1 MSALILI
8 ELNGSEVN
16 ACSRAA
22 ITAASQ
28 LSDSIDALVLTN
40 DASNSASV
48 SKLAGINSVKMIV
61 DDALENANVEV
72 ASKLIADAM
81 SGYKYL
87 VSGSSTYSKNILPR
101 VGALL
106 DVQPISDVCEIKSN
120 NTFVRPLYAGNIMAT
135 VESSDDTIIMTVR
148 ATAFEHSG
156 DGGSAEVEVLSSTI
170 PESNS
175 TFISLQES
183 QSERPE
189 LTTAARI
196 VSGGRGLG
204 SKENFAL
211 IEQLA
216 DKLDAA
222 VGASR
227 AAVDAGF
234 ISNDY
239 QVGQTGK
246 VVVPD
251 LYIAVGISGAIQHLA
266 GMKESKII
274 VAINKDG
281 EAPIFSVA
289 DYGLEADLFEAL
301 PQFLEELNKLNSI
314 QK

>member
-8 ELNGSEVN
+8 ELNGSEVSAN
-16 ACSRAA
+16 SRAA

-28 LSDSIDALVLTN
+28 LSDSVDALVLTN
-40 DASNSASV
+40 DASNSSSV
-48 SKLAGINSVKMIV
+48 AALGGINTVKMIV
-61 DDALENANVEV
+61 DDSLENSSVEV
-72 ASKLIADAM
+72 ASKLIADVM
-81 SGYKYL
+81 GDYKYL
-87 VSGSSTYSKNILPR
+87 ISGSSTFSKNILPR

-120 NTFVRPLYAGNIMAT
+120 NTFVRPLYAGNVMAT
-135 VESSDDTIIMTVR
+135 VETSDETIVMTVR
-148 ATAFEHSG
+148 STAFEHSG
-156 DGGSAEVEVLSSTI
+156 DGGSASVESLSASMS
-170 PESNS
+170 ESNS
-175 TFISLQES
+175 SFVSLQES
-183 QSERPE
+183 ESERPE
-189 LTTAARI
+189 LTTADRI

-246 VVVPD
+246 VVAPK
-251 LYIAVGISGAIQHLA
+251 LYLAVGISGAIQHLA
-266 GMKESKII
+266 GMKDSQVI
-274 VAINKDG
+274 VVINNDPD
-281 EAPIFSVA
+281 APMSRM
-289 DYGLEADLFEAL
+289 ADLVWQVDLFDAL
-301 PQFLEELNKLNSI
+301 NELNAY
-314 QK
+314 QV

>member
-8 ELNGSEVN
+8 ELNGSEVSAN
-16 ACSRAA
+16 SRAA

-28 LSDSIDALVLTN
+28 LSDTIDALVLTN
-40 DASNSASV
+40 DASNASSV
-48 SKLAGINSVKMIV
+48 SALAGISTVKMIV
-61 DDALENANVEV
+61 DDSLEHINVEV
-72 ASKLIADAM
+72 ASRLIADAM
-81 SGYKYL
+81 SGYSFL
-87 VSGSSTYSKNILPR
+87 VSGSSTFSKNILPR

-106 DVQPISDVCEIKSN
+106 DVQPISDVCEVKSN
-120 NTFVRPLYAGNIMAT
+120 NTFVRPLYAGNVMAT
-135 VESSDDTIIMTVR
+135 VETSDETVVMTVR

-156 DGGSAEVEVLSSTI
+156 DGGSASVETISATI

-175 TFISLQES
+175 DFISLQES
-183 QSERPE
+183 ESERPE
-189 LTTAARI
+189 LTTADRI

-222 VGASR
+222 IGASR

-246 VVVPD
+246 VVAPK
-251 LYIAVGISGAIQHLA
+251 LYLAVGISGAIQHLA
-266 GMKESKII
+266 GMKDSQVI
-274 VAINKDG
+274 VVINNDPD
-281 EAPIFSVA
+281 APMSRM
-289 DYGLEADLFEAL
+289 ADLVWQVDLFDAL
-301 PQFLEELNKLNSI
+301 NELNAY
-314 QK
+314 QV

>member
-8 ELNGSEVN
+8 ELNGSEVSAN
-16 ACSRAA
+16 SRAA
-22 ITAASQ
+22 LTAALQ
-28 LSDSIDALVLTN
+28 LSDSVDALVLTN
-40 DASNSASV
+40 DSANASAAASM
-48 SKLAGINSVKMIV
+48 SGINTVKTIV
-61 DDALENANVEV
+61 DDSLEHANVEV
-72 ASKLIADAM
+72 ASKLIADVM
-81 SGYKYL
+81 SDYKFL

-106 DVQPISDVCEIKSN
+106 DVQPISDVCEIKSS
-120 NTFVRPLYAGNIMAT
+120 NTFVRPLYAGNVMAT
-135 VESSDDTIIMTVR
+135 VETSDDTIVMTVR
-148 ATAFEHSG
+148 ATAFEHAE
-156 DGGSAEVEVLSSTI
+156 DGGSASIETLSPAM

-189 LTTAARI
+189 LTTAERI

-204 SKENFAL
+204 SKDNFAM

-246 VVVPD
+246 VVAPK
-251 LYIAVGISGAIQHLA
+251 LYLAVGISGAIQHLA
-266 GMKESKII
+266 GMKDSQVI
-274 VAINKDG
+274 VVINNDPD
-281 EAPIFSVA
+281 APMSRMA
-289 DYGLEADLFEAL
+289 DIVWQVDLFDAL
-301 PQFLEELNKLNSI
+301 NELNAY
-314 QK
+314 QV

>member
-8 ELNGSEVN
+8 ELNGSEVSAN
-16 ACSRAA
+16 SRAA
-22 ITAASQ
+22 LTAALQ
-28 LSDSIDALVLTN
+28 LSDSVDALVLTN
-40 DASNSASV
+40 DSANASSAASM
-48 SKLAGINSVKMIV
+48 SGINTVKTIV
-61 DDALENANVEV
+61 DDSLEHANVEV
-72 ASKLIADAM
+72 ASKLIADVMA
-81 SGYKYL
+81 GYKFL

-106 DVQPISDVCEIKSN
+106 DVQPISDVCEIKSS
-120 NTFVRPLYAGNIMAT
+120 NTFVRPLYAGNVMAT
-135 VESSDDTIIMTVR
+135 VETSDDMIVMTVR
-148 ATAFEHSG
+148 ATAFEHAE
-156 DGGSAEVEVLSSTI
+156 DGGSAAVEILSPAM

-189 LTTAARI
+189 LTTAERI

-204 SKENFAL
+204 SKDNFAM

-246 VVVPD
+246 VVAPK
-251 LYIAVGISGAIQHLA
+251 LYLAVGISGAIQHLA
-266 GMKESKII
+266 GMKDSQVI
-274 VAINKDG
+274 VVINNDPD
-281 EAPIFSVA
+281 APMSRMA
-289 DYGLEADLFEAL
+289 DIVWQVDLFDAL
-301 PQFLEELNKLNSI
+301 NELNAY
-314 QK
+314 QV

>member
-1 MSALILI
+1 MSVLILI
-8 ELNGSEVN
+8 ELNGSEVSSN
-16 ACSRAA
+16 SRAA
-22 ITAASQ
+22 ITAATQ
-28 LSDSIDALVLTN
+28 LSDTIDALVLTDDLDN
-40 DASNSASV
+40 ATSVASLDGINTVKVVAD
-48 SKLAGINSVKMIV
+48 SKLEHVSVG
-61 DDALENANVEV
+61 V
-72 ASKLIADAM
+72 ASKLVAEVMTD
-81 SGYKYL
+81 YQYL
-87 VSGSSTYSKNILPR
+87 LSGSSTYSKNILPT

-120 NTFVRPLYAGNIMAT
+120 NTFVRPLYAGNVMAT
-135 VESSDDTIIMTVR
+135 VESCDKTILMTVR

-156 DGGSAEVEVLSSTI
+156 DGGSATIEELSLSI
-170 PESNS
+170 PEQKSN
-175 TFISLQES
+175 FISLQES

-189 LTTAARI
+189 LTTADRI

-246 VVVPD
+246 VVAPK
-251 LYIAVGISGAIQHLA
+251 LYLAVGISGAIQHLA
-266 GMKESKII
+266 GMKDSQVI
-274 VAINKDG
+274 VVINNDPD
-281 EAPIFSVA
+281 APMA
-289 DYGLEADLFEAL
+289 RMADLVWQTDLFGAL
-301 PQFLEELNKLNSI
+301 KELNEHSL
-314 QK
+314 

>member
-8 ELNGSEVN
+8 ELNGSEVSAN
-16 ACSRAA
+16 SRAA
-22 ITAASQ
+22 LTAASQ
-28 LSDSIDALVLTN
+28 LSDSVDALVLTN
-40 DASNSASV
+40 DSDSAASAATLS
-48 SKLAGINSVKMIV
+48 GINTVKTII
-61 DDALENANVEV
+61 DDSLEHANVEV
-72 ASKLIADAM
+72 ASKLIADVMAD
-81 SGYKYL
+81 YKFL

-106 DVQPISDVCEIKSN
+106 DVQPISDVCEIKSS
-120 NTFVRPLYAGNIMAT
+120 NTFVRPLYAGNVMAT
-135 VESSDDTIIMTVR
+135 VETSDETIVMTVR
-148 ATAFEHSG
+148 ATAFEHAG
-156 DGGSAEVEVLSSTI
+156 DGGSAKIESLSHSM

-175 TFISLQES
+175 SFISLQES

-189 LTTAARI
+189 LTTAERI

-204 SKENFAL
+204 SKDNFAM

-246 VVVPD
+246 VVAPK
-251 LYIAVGISGAIQHLA
+251 LYLAVGISGAIQHLA
-266 GMKESKII
+266 GMKDSQVI
-274 VAINKDG
+274 VVINNDPD
-281 EAPIFSVA
+281 APMSRM
-289 DYGLEADLFEAL
+289 ADLVWQVDLFDAL
-301 PQFLEELNKLNSI
+301 NELNAY
-314 QK
+314 QV

>member
-8 ELNGSEVN
+8 ELNGSEVSAN
-16 ACSRAA
+16 SRAA
-22 ITAASQ
+22 LTAALQ
-28 LSDSIDALVLTN
+28 LSDSVDALVLTN
-40 DASNSASV
+40 DSANASAAASM
-48 SKLAGINSVKMIV
+48 SGINTVKTIV
-61 DDALENANVEV
+61 DDSLEHANVEV
-72 ASKLIADAM
+72 ASKLIADVM
-81 SGYKYL
+81 SDYKFL

-106 DVQPISDVCEIKSN
+106 DVQPISDVCEIKSS
-120 NTFVRPLYAGNIMAT
+120 NTFVRPLYAGNVMAT
-135 VESSDDTIIMTVR
+135 VETSDDTIVMTVR
-148 ATAFEHSG
+148 ATAFEHAE
-156 DGGSAEVEVLSSTI
+156 DGGSAAVEVLSPAM

-189 LTTAARI
+189 LTTAERI

-204 SKENFAL
+204 SKDNFAM

-246 VVVPD
+246 VVAPK
-251 LYIAVGISGAIQHLA
+251 LYLAVGISGAIQHLA
-266 GMKESKII
+266 GMKDSQVI
-274 VAINKDG
+274 VVINNDPD
-281 EAPIFSVA
+281 APMSRMA
-289 DYGLEADLFEAL
+289 DIVWQVDLFDAL
-301 PQFLEELNKLNSI
+301 NELNAY
-314 QK
+314 QV

>member
-8 ELNGSEVN
+8 ELNGSEVSAN
-16 ACSRAA
+16 SRAA
-22 ITAASQ
+22 ITAASE
-28 LSDSIDALVLTN
+28 LTDSIDALVLTN
-40 DASNSASV
+40 DATNSASV
-48 SKLAGINSVKMIV
+48 SALSSINTVKMIV
-61 DDALENANVEV
+61 SPELEHPSVEV
-72 ASKLIADAM
+72 ASKLVAEAM

-87 VSGSSTYSKNILPR
+87 ISGSSTFSKNILPR
-101 VGALL
+101 VGAHL

-135 VESSDDTIIMTVR
+135 VESNDETILLSVR
-148 ATAFEHSG
+148 STSFEHSA
-156 DGGSAEVEVLSSTI
+156 DGGSATVENLSPPI

-175 TFISLQES
+175 IFVSLQES

-189 LTTAARI
+189 LTTADRI

-246 VVVPD
+246 VVAPK
-251 LYIAVGISGAIQHLA
+251 LYLAVGISGAIQHLA
-266 GMKESKII
+266 GMKDSQVI
-274 VAINKDG
+274 VVINSDPD
-281 EAPIFSVA
+281 APMSRMA
-289 DYGLEADLFEAL
+289 D
-301 PQFLEELNKLNSI
+301 
-314 QK
+314 

>member
-8 ELNGSEVN
+8 ELNGSEVSAN
-16 ACSRAA
+16 SRAA
-22 ITAASQ
+22 ITAATQ
-28 LSDSIDALVLTN
+28 LSDTIDALVLTN
-40 DASNSASV
+40 NASNGTSV
-48 SKLAGINSVKMIV
+48 SALAGINTVKIIV
-61 DDALENANVEV
+61 DDSLENANVEV

-81 SGYKYL
+81 SGYGYL
-87 VSGSSTYSKNILPR
+87 ISGSSTFSKNILPR

-120 NTFVRPLYAGNIMAT
+120 NTFVRPLYAGNVMAT
-135 VESSDDTIIMTVR
+135 VESSDETIVMTVR

-156 DGGSAEVEVLSSTI
+156 DGGSASIETITSSM

-175 TFISLQES
+175 EFISLQES
-183 QSERPE
+183 ESERPE
-189 LTTAARI
+189 LTTAERI

-204 SKENFAL
+204 SKENFTL

-222 VGASR
+222 IGASR

-246 VVVPD
+246 VVAPK
-251 LYIAVGISGAIQHLA
+251 LYLAVGISGAIQHLA
-266 GMKESKII
+266 GMKDSQVI
-274 VAINKDG
+274 VVINNDPD
-281 EAPIFSVA
+281 APMSRM
-289 DYGLEADLFEAL
+289 ADLVWQVDLFDAL
-301 PQFLEELNKLNSI
+301 NELNAY
-314 QK
+314 QV

>member
-8 ELNGSEVN
+8 ELNGSEVSAN
-16 ACSRAA
+16 SRAA
-22 ITAASQ
+22 ITAASE
-28 LSDSIDALVLTN
+28 LTDSIDALVLTN
-40 DASNSASV
+40 DATNSAPVAALS
-48 SKLAGINSVKMIV
+48 GINTVKMIV
-61 DDALENANVEV
+61 SPELEHPSVEV
-72 ASKLIADAM
+72 ASKLVAEAM

-87 VSGSSTYSKNILPR
+87 VSGSSTFSKNISPR
-101 VGALL
+101 VGAHL

-135 VESSDDTIIMTVR
+135 VESNDETMLLTVR
-148 ATAFEHSG
+148 STSFEHSA
-156 DGGSAEVEVLSSTI
+156 DGGSATVENLSPSIPDSSST
-170 PESNS
+170 
-175 TFISLQES
+175 FVSLQES

-189 LTTAARI
+189 LTTAERI

-246 VVVPD
+246 VVAPK
-251 LYIAVGISGAIQHLA
+251 LYLAVGISGAIQHLA
-266 GMKESKII
+266 GMKDSQVI
-274 VAINKDG
+274 VVINSDPD
-281 EAPIFSVA
+281 APMSRM
-289 DYGLEADLFEAL
+289 ADLVWQTDLFDAL
-301 PQFLEELNKLNSI
+301 KELNDYTL
-314 QK
+314 

>member
-8 ELNGSEVN
+8 ELNGCEVSAN
-16 ACSRAA
+16 SRAA
-22 ITAASQ
+22 ITAATQ
-28 LSDSIDALVLTN
+28 LTDTIDALVLTN
-40 DASNSASV
+40 DATNSTPVSALSN
-48 SKLAGINSVKMIV
+48 INTVKMIV
-61 DDALENANVEV
+61 SPELEHPSVEV
-72 ASKLIADAM
+72 ASKLVAEAM

-87 VSGSSTYSKNILPR
+87 VSGSSTFSKNILPR
-101 VGALL
+101 VGAHL

-135 VESSDDTIIMTVR
+135 VESNDETMLLTVR
-148 ATAFEHSG
+148 STSFEHSA
-156 DGGSAEVEVLSSTI
+156 DGGSATVENLSPSI

-175 TFISLQES
+175 IFVSLQES

-189 LTTAARI
+189 LTTADRI

-246 VVVPD
+246 VVAPK
-251 LYIAVGISGAIQHLA
+251 LYLAVGISGAIQHLA
-266 GMKESKII
+266 GMKDSQVI
-274 VAINKDG
+274 VVINSDPD
-281 EAPIFSVA
+281 APMSRM
-289 DYGLEADLFEAL
+289 ADLVWQTDLFGAL
-301 PQFLEELNKLNSI
+301 KELNDYTL
-314 QK
+314 

>member
-8 ELNGSEVN
+8 ELNGSEVSAN
-16 ACSRAA
+16 SRAA
-22 ITAASQ
+22 LTAALQ
-28 LSDSIDALVLTN
+28 LSDSVDALVLTN
-40 DASNSASV
+40 DSANASSAASM
-48 SKLAGINSVKMIV
+48 SGINTVKTIV
-61 DDALENANVEV
+61 DDSLEHANVEV
-72 ASKLIADAM
+72 ASKLIADVM
-81 SGYKYL
+81 SDYKFL

-106 DVQPISDVCEIKSN
+106 DVQPISDVCEIKSS
-120 NTFVRPLYAGNIMAT
+120 NTFVRPLYAGNVMAT
-135 VESSDDTIIMTVR
+135 VETSDDTIVMTVR
-148 ATAFEHSG
+148 ATAFEHAE
-156 DGGSAEVEVLSSTI
+156 DGGSASIETLSPAM

-189 LTTAARI
+189 LTTAERI

-204 SKENFAL
+204 SKDNFAM

-246 VVVPD
+246 VVAPK
-251 LYIAVGISGAIQHLA
+251 LYLAVGISGAIQHLA
-266 GMKESKII
+266 GMKDSQVI
-274 VAINKDG
+274 VVINNDPD
-281 EAPIFSVA
+281 APMSRMA
-289 DYGLEADLFEAL
+289 DIVWQVDLFDAL
-301 PQFLEELNKLNSI
+301 NELNAY
-314 QK
+314 QV

>member
-1 MSALILI
+1 
-8 ELNGSEVN
+8 
-16 ACSRAA
+16 
-22 ITAASQ
+22 
-28 LSDSIDALVLTN
+28 
-40 DASNSASV
+40 
-48 SKLAGINSVKMIV
+48 
-61 DDALENANVEV
+61 
-72 ASKLIADAM
+72 
-81 SGYKYL
+81 
-87 VSGSSTYSKNILPR
+87 
-101 VGALL
+101 
-106 DVQPISDVCEIKSN
+106 
-120 NTFVRPLYAGNIMAT
+120 MAT
-135 VESSDDTIIMTVR
+135 VESSDETIIMTVR

-156 DGGSAEVEVLSSTI
+156 DGGSVEVEVLSSTI

-246 VVVPD
+246 VVAPQ
-251 LYIAVGISGAIQHLA
+251 LYLAVGISGAIQHLA
-266 GMKESKII
+266 GMKDSQVI
-274 VAINKDG
+274 VVINNDPD
-281 EAPIFSVA
+281 APMSRM
-289 DYGLEADLFEAL
+289 ADLVWQTDLFGAL
-301 PQFLEELNKLNSI
+301 KELNEY
-314 QK
+314 QV

>member
-8 ELNGSEVN
+8 ELNGSEVSSN
-16 ACSRAA
+16 SRAA
-22 ITAASQ
+22 ITAATQ
-28 LSDSIDALVLTN
+28 LSDTIDALVLTDDLDN
-40 DASNSASV
+40 ATSVASLDGINNVKVVAD
-48 SKLAGINSVKMIV
+48 SKLEHVSVG
-61 DDALENANVEV
+61 V
-72 ASKLIADAM
+72 ASKLVAEVMTD
-81 SGYKYL
+81 YQYL
-87 VSGSSTYSKNILPR
+87 LSGSSTYSKNILPT

-120 NTFVRPLYAGNIMAT
+120 NTFVRPLYAGNVMAT
-135 VESSDDTIIMTVR
+135 VESSDKTILMTVR

-156 DGGSAEVEVLSSTI
+156 DGGSATIEELSLSI
-170 PESNS
+170 PEQKSN
-175 TFISLQES
+175 FISLQES

-189 LTTAARI
+189 LTTADRI

-246 VVVPD
+246 VVAPK
-251 LYIAVGISGAIQHLA
+251 LYLAVGISGAIQHLA
-266 GMKESKII
+266 GMKDSQVI
-274 VAINKDG
+274 VVINNDPD
-281 EAPIFSVA
+281 APMA
-289 DYGLEADLFEAL
+289 RMADLVWQTDLFGAL
-301 PQFLEELNKLNSI
+301 KELNEHSL
-314 QK
+314 

>member
-1 MSALILI
+1 MSALVLI
-8 ELNGSEVN
+8 ELNGSEVSAN
-16 ACSRAA
+16 SRAA

-28 LSDSIDALVLTN
+28 LSDTIDALVLTN
-40 DASNSASV
+40 DIGNASQTSSLEGL
-48 SKLAGINSVKMIV
+48 STVKVIV
-61 DDALENANVEV
+61 NDELEHACVEV
-72 ASKLIADAM
+72 ASGLIAEVMASYD
-81 SGYKYL
+81 YL
-87 VSGSSTYSKNILPR
+87 VAGSSTYSKNIVPR

-106 DVQPISDVCEIKSN
+106 DFQPISDVCEIKSK

-135 VESSDDTIIMTVR
+135 VESSDSKILMTVR
-148 ATAFEHSG
+148 STSFEHSQ
-156 DGGSAEVEVLSSTI
+156 DGGSAAIEELSLNM
-170 PESNS
+170 PESQS
-175 TFISLQES
+175 TFVSLQES

-211 IEQLA
+211 IDQLA

-234 ISNDY
+234 ITNDY

-246 VVVPD
+246 VVAPK

-266 GMKESKII
+266 GMKDSQVI
-274 VAINKDG
+274 VAINNDPD
-281 EAPIFSVA
+281 APMCRM
-289 DYGLEADLFEAL
+289 ADLIWKTDLFGA
-301 PQFLEELNKLNSI
+301 I
-314 QK
+314 QEMIDHK